1 MTDTSEGEASTVYA
15 VEEKAVCRDSGRDA
29 LVEEKGEFMSR
40 NHAKFVIFGLNAFSG
55 IYRGI
60 GMVCRIVCAAGSDV
74 GPAGGYYSG
83 ISCGQGQYGVV
94 RPGENTGGV
103 AASGCADARFG
114 TRSYRDMRYGSDRL
128 RLFVGCP
135 PS

>member
-1 MTDTSEGEASTVYA
+1 MTDTSAGEAGTVYA

-74 GPAGGYYSG
+74 GPAGGFYYG
-83 ISCGQGQYGVV
+83 ISCGPGQYDVV
-94 RPGENTGGV
+94 
-103 AASGCADARFG
+103 
-114 TRSYRDMRYGSDRL
+114 
-128 RLFVGCP
+128 
-135 PS
+135 

>member
-1 MTDTSEGEASTVYA
+1 MPWKKRRFAGIP
-15 VEEKAVCRDSGRDA
+15 EEMPLWKKR
-29 LVEEKGEFMSR
+29 EFMSR

-135 PS
+135 PSIRLP